1 MPAHVIIGAQWGDE
15 GKGKIADLLAAEA
28 DIVARYG
35 GGDNAGHTVV
45 LGDRTFKFHLLP
57 SGMLYPD
64 AICLLGNGVVINPE
78 TLIRELDA
86 LEAGL
91 TRHARLVISDRA
103 HLVMPYHRALDGAA
117 ETARGK
123 GAIGTTRR
131 GIGPAYSDKAARRG
145 LRVHELLRGEGEMAG
160 RIRESATLANELLQ
174 RIYGQE
180 PCAVEE
186 MVEKY
191 LGYARRLA
199 PLVGDVSVILDEA
212 LRAGKVVLC
221 EGAQGVLLDIDHGTY
236 PYVTSSYPSVGGA
249 LVGLGMGP
257 RYLERIIGVVKAYTT
272 RVGGGPFLT
281 ELFDQVG
288 DRLVEVGREYGTT
301 TGRRRRVGWLDTVV
315 LRYVARISG
324 LTEIALTKLDVLG
337 GLERLRVCVAYES
350 DDGERLA
357 HFPAD
362 LSLLQRCRPVYEDLP
377 GWDEDISAARTFAG
391 LPAAA
396 RGYVEWIES
405 HLGLPVTLVS
415 VGPERSQTIVRNG

>member
-15 GKGKIADLLAAEA
+15 GKGRIADLLAAEA

-64 AICLLGNGVVINPE
+64 VTCILGNGLVINPE
-78 TLIRELDA
+78 TLIGELDA
-86 LEAGL
+86 LEAEPG
-91 TRHARLVISDRA
+91 RHARLVISDRA

-117 ETARGK
+117 EAARGE
-123 GAIGTTRR
+123 AVIGTTRR
-131 GIGPAYSDKAARRG
+131 GIGPAYGDKAARRG
-145 LRVHELLRGEGEMAG
+145 LRVHELLRGERELAG
-160 RIRESATLANELLQ
+160 RIRESAALANELLA
-174 RIYGQE
+174 RIYGQAT
-180 PCAVEE
+180 CDVEE
-186 MVEKY
+186 MVDNY

-212 LRAGKVVLC
+212 LREGKVVLC

-249 LVGLGMGP
+249 LVGLGIGP
-257 RYLERIIGVVKAYTT
+257 GHLERIVGVTKAYAT
-272 RVGGGPFLT
+272 RVGAGPFPT
-281 ELFDQVG
+281 ELFDEAG

-301 TGRRRRVGWLDTVV
+301 TGRRRRTGWLDAVI
-315 LRYVARISG
+315 LRYAVRING

-337 GLERLRVCVAYES
+337 GLERLRVCAAYEC
-350 DDGERLA
+350 DGERLA

-362 LSLLQRCRPVYEDLP
+362 LSLLRRCRPVYEDLP
-377 GWDEDISAARTFAG
+377 GWDEEISDVRQFAG

-405 HLGLPVTLVS
+405 HLGLPITLIS
-415 VGPERSQTIVRNG
+415 VGPERSQIILRGD